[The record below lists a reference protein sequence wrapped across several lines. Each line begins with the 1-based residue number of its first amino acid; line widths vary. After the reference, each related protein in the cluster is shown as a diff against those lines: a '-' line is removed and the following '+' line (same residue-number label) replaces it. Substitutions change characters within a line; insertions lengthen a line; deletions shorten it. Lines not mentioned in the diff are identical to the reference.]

1 MKNYYCAAAD
11 IGGTKVTVSIADSSG
26 ILIKLYQ
33 RVHLSGSN
41 TAVPEQVVNL
51 IKIACEKTSIPFEHV
66 QTVGVGTASP
76 FVIQD
81 GFKAI
86 AAPNLCGGLARE
98 REAVPNDWRE
108 IPIEKVMSAHF
119 ERIEIDNDCVTAVIA
134 EHLFGAGAGED
145 NLIYVT
151 WSTGIGAGLI
161 VDGRVLRGK
170 NGNAGHGGHIYIAEE
185 GPQCGCGNFGDMEVL
200 TSGVAI
206 ARMYGGGIS
215 TKEVF
220 SAYRKG
226 DARAR
231 EVIERAARHFARGL
245 ASMNALLDTRLI
257 IIGGSVFLNDYD
269 ILQPLVE
276 SEFYRSFP
284 ALSSG
289 VQIKPSALHSYLGD
303 IAALSLVM
311 PDEWKEH
318 WKRERPWE
326 KAPETVVIE

>member
-1 MKNYYCAAAD
+1 MKYNYFAAAD
-11 IGGTKVTVSIADSSG
+11 IGGTKVTVSIADSNG

-33 RVHLSGSN
+33 RVQLTGRN
-41 TAVPEQVVNL
+41 TAVPEQVINL
-51 IKIACEKTSIPFEHV
+51 IKIASEKICTPLKYV
-66 QTVGVGTASP
+66 QALGVSTASP
-76 FVIQD
+76 FIIRD
-81 GFKAI
+81 GLKSV
-86 AAPNLCGGLARE
+86 AAPNLCGGLAKE
-98 REAVPNDWRE
+98 RGAIPNDWCE
-108 IPIEKVMSAHF
+108 IPMEKVFKEHF
-119 ERIEIDNDCVTAVIA
+119 KCVLIDNDCVSAVIA
-134 EHLFGAGAGED
+134 EHLFGAGVGED
-145 NLIYVT
+145 NLLYVT
-151 WSTGIGAGLI
+151 WSTGIGTGAI

-170 NGNAGHGGHIYIAEE
+170 NGNAGHGGHMYIADDDA
-185 GPQCGCGNFGDMEVL
+185 QCGCGNFGDMEVL

-220 SAYRKG
+220 SAYRNG

-245 ASMNALLDTRLI
+245 ASMNAILDTKLI
-257 IIGGSVFLNDYD
+257 IIGGSVFLNDGD
-269 ILQPLVE
+269 ILQPLIE

-311 PDEWKEH
+311 PEEWKDP